1 MRAKEF
7 ITEQELHPYNEKSL
21 GNIMVIPELDQ
32 FYEYYRFMIAAA
44 QSPDHAHEFKKET
57 WIHKPAAISYTK
69 ADEEI
74 LNKALKLVGKTGK
87 WLENSAAA
95 EPKDTNKAS
104 PVNKTKRN
112 RYGI

>member
-7 ITEQELHPYNEKSL
+7 ITEQELHPYDEKRL

-44 QSPDHAHEFKKET
+44 QSPEHEPEFEKET
-57 WIHKPAAISYTK
+57 WIRRPTAISYTK

-74 LNKALKLVGKTGK
+74 LRKALKLVGKTGK
-87 WLENSAAA
+87 WLENDSAT
-95 EPKDTNKAS
+95 EPDDTNKTS
-104 PVNKTKRN
+104 PVTKAKRN
-112 RYGI
+112 RYGV